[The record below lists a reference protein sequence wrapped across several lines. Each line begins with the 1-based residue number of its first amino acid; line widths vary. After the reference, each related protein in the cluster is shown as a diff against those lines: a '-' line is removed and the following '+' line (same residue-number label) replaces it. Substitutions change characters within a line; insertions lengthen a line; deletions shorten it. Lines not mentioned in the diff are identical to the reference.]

1 MALASNPKE
10 VTARKRLAFGV
21 SLLGALWLAC
31 GPVSAQ
37 GTGSVNLEQFIRGA
51 LERDPEFLS
60 AKAARDAGVEN
71 KNIALAGLLPS
82 VTVTASEFPD
92 SESTIR
98 TNLGGRY
105 GPWSTRV
112 YDSSNQ
118 SIIIRQPLIRPRN
131 WVAYLQGSS
140 QAEQAEARLRFAK
153 YQAILRA
160 TELYRDHLVLGAELG
175 ALRSQLAFWQAR
187 ARQLDE
193 MRAKGLAPVTDALEA
208 TAEESNIQREIAGK
222 EKELAFVSSKFKLLA
237 GGALQPARLKLAAPS
252 VPLGAASAELLSQ
265 VFAHN
270 PELRAAQNAI
280 QVAELEVRKI
290 NADHLPTVDLVGNQ
304 IYDNNASVVA
314 LGRESKTTSLGLQLT
329 LPIFQ
334 GGQVTSSARQAAA
347 NLRRAQFDAQAV
359 RHRLQNDAAK
369 ILGEIDTAIKHL
381 EYARKLSQYAE
392 TNLVSIRQQ
401 QSLGF
406 KTSPDLLQAE
416 FLKQKSIAEE
426 VAAQYSWVAAEIA
439 LIALKGGL
447 EALHEQKAMGTLFSA
462 GF

>member
-60 AKAARDAGVEN
+60 AKAAPRDAGVEN

-270 PELRAAQNAI
+270 PA
-280 QVAELEVRKI
+280 
-290 NADHLPTVDLVGNQ
+290 
-304 IYDNNASVVA
+304 
-314 LGRESKTTSLGLQLT
+314 
-329 LPIFQ
+329 
-334 GGQVTSSARQAAA
+334 
-347 NLRRAQFDAQAV
+347 
-359 RHRLQNDAAK
+359 
-369 ILGEIDTAIKHL
+369 
-381 EYARKLSQYAE
+381 
-392 TNLVSIRQQ
+392 
-401 QSLGF
+401 
-406 KTSPDLLQAE
+406 
-416 FLKQKSIAEE
+416 
-426 VAAQYSWVAAEIA
+426 
-439 LIALKGGL
+439 
-447 EALHEQKAMGTLFSA
+447 
-462 GF
+462 

>member
-37 GTGSVNLEQFIRGA
+37 GSGSVNLEQFIRGA

-60 AKAARDAGVEN
+60 ARAARDAGVEN

-98 TNLGGRY
+98 TNLGGRS

-175 ALRSQLAFWQAR
+175 AHL
-187 ARQLDE
+187 
-193 MRAKGLAPVTDALEA
+193 
-208 TAEESNIQREIAGK
+208 I
-222 EKELAFVSSKFKLLA
+222 ELAGA
-237 GGALQPARLKLAAPS
+237 G
-252 VPLGAASAELLSQ
+252 
-265 VFAHN
+265 
-270 PELRAAQNAI
+270 
-280 QVAELEVRKI
+280 
-290 NADHLPTVDLVGNQ
+290 LP
-304 IYDNNASVVA
+304 
-314 LGRESKTTSLGLQLT
+314 K
-329 LPIFQ
+329 
-334 GGQVTSSARQAAA
+334 
-347 NLRRAQFDAQAV
+347 
-359 RHRLQNDAAK
+359 
-369 ILGEIDTAIKHL
+369 
-381 EYARKLSQYAE
+381 RKL
-392 TNLVSIRQQ
+392 
-401 QSLGF
+401 
-406 KTSPDLLQAE
+406 TS
-416 FLKQKSIAEE
+416 
-426 VAAQYSWVAAEIA
+426 
-439 LIALKGGL
+439 
-447 EALHEQKAMGTLFSA
+447 
-462 GF
+462 